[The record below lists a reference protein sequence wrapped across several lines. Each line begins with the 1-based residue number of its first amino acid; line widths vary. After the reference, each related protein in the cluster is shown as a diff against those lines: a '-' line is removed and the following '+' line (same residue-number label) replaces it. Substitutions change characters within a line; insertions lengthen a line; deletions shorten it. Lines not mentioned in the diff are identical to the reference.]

1 MMCAAFVAEHDTLW
15 DTAGFSAGFTPRL
28 YSNPLNV
35 LGASGRASKAQGFC
49 GSEHYGQQ

>member
-1 MMCAAFVAEHDTLW
+1 MMFAAFVAEHDTLW
-15 DTAGFSAGFTPRL
+15 DTAGFSPRL

-49 GSEHYGQQ
+49 GSEQYGQQ